1 MDKMVK
7 AATSKASGKAKTF
20 NDNAHYQGSLKVPLP
35 AKKEYGTGL
44 PYKKPAPKLSTKK
57 K

>member
-1 MDKMVK
+1 M
-7 AATSKASGKAKTF
+7 ATKKGSKAKDF
-20 NDNAHYQGSLKVPLP
+20 DDEAHYQGSKKVPLP

-44 PYKKPAPKLSTKK
+44 PAKKAIPKLAVKK

>member
-1 MDKMVK
+1 MVK
-7 AATSKASGKAKTF
+7 STSKVSGKSKTF
-20 NDNAHYQGSLKVPLP
+20 DDNAHYQGSLKVPLP

-44 PYKKPAPKLSTKK
+44 PYKKPAPPLAGKK

>member
-1 MDKMVK
+1 MVDRKGMKKVNSKDKD
-7 AATSKASGKAKTF
+7 F
-20 NDNAHYQGSLKVPLP
+20 DDEAHYQGGKIVPLP

-44 PYKKPAPKLSTKK
+44 KAKKPMPKLSGKK

>member
-1 MDKMVK
+1 MVK
-7 AATSKASGKAKTF
+7 KSSSKSKDF
-20 NDNAHYQGSLKVPLP
+20 NDEAHYQGSLKVPLP

-44 PYKKPAPKLSTKK
+44 PYKKPRPKMAIKK

>member
-1 MDKMVK
+1 MVRMVDRK
-7 AATSKASGKAKTF
+7 GIKKKGSSKKF
-20 NDNAHYQGSLKVPLP
+20 DDEAHYQSSKKVPLP

-44 PYKKPAPKLSTKK
+44 PYKKPMPPLASKK

>member
-1 MDKMVK
+1 MVK
-7 AATSKASGKAKTF
+7 KTF
-20 NDNAHYQGSLKVPLP
+20 EDNAHYQGSKKVPLP

-44 PYKKPAPKLSTKK
+44 PAKKPMPKLSGKK

>member
-1 MDKMVK
+1 MVAK
-7 AATSKASGKAKTF
+7 KTSSKAKDF
-20 NDNAHYQGSLKVPLP
+20 DDNAHYQSSKKVPLP

-44 PYKKPAPKLSTKK
+44 PAKKPMPKLASKK

>member
-1 MDKMVK
+1 MVDRKGMKKVSNKDKDFDDE
-7 AATSKASGKAKTF
+7 AHHQGGKII
-20 NDNAHYQGSLKVPLP
+20 PLP

-44 PYKKPAPKLSTKK
+44 KAKKPTLKIVGKK

>member
-1 MDKMVK
+1 MVK